1 MKVYVVTSGCYS
13 DYTIEKIFTD
23 KQKAEEYAEWV
34 WDANEVEEYDT
45 EDDWTFNKYYKVVV
59 SYTWYPYPS
68 SNDER
73 EPEFRIEKCLES
85 NKYTSG
91 VSYFDGTYMKLLS
104 PYSTIT
110 IVRFVPAQNWN
121 EEFYRNKYT
130 KAIYDY
136 VAIAKQKKL
145 EGWSEND
152 IRRLFDGYEEEV

>member
-34 WDANEVEEYDT
+34 WDSNGVDEYET
-45 EDDWTFNKYYKVVV
+45 EDDVTFNKYYKIVVA
-59 SYTWYPYPS
+59 YTDYKS
-68 SNDER
+68 ER
-73 EPEFRIEKCLES
+73 DNKKPEIRIEKCLEG
-85 NKYTSG
+85 NKYLCG
-91 VSYFDGTYMKLLS
+91 VSYHDHSYIR
-104 PYSTIT
+104 YSASNFGLT
-110 IVRFVPAQNWN
+110 IVRFIPAQNWN

-136 VAIAKQKKL
+136 AAIATQKRL

-152 IRRLFDGYEEEV
+152 IRRLFNSYEEEV